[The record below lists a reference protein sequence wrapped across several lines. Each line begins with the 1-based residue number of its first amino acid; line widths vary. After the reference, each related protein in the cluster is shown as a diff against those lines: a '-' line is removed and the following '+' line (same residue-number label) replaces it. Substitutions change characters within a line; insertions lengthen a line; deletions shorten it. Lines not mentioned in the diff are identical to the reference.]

1 MTAQAELWA
10 TSLRVPRASALTWV
24 HEWRLQQRGL
34 GLPKLLEQERHS
46 PQPILPVSARMTE
59 YNMKTEGNELCIAG
73 Y

>member
-10 TSLRVPRASALTWV
+10 TSLRVPSALTWV

-46 PQPILPVSARMTE
+46 PQPILPVPARMTE
-59 YNMKTEGNELCIAG
+59 YSLT
-73 Y
+73 